1 MQGQHQ
7 QAQHQLVAA
16 LEPADR
22 RALQAQLAKR
32 EAKRASK
39 VDQVARGRAPW
50 LVVGPDGRLDI
61 TH

>member
-16 LEPADR
+16 LEPTDR

-39 VDQVARGRAPW
+39 VDQVTRGRAPW